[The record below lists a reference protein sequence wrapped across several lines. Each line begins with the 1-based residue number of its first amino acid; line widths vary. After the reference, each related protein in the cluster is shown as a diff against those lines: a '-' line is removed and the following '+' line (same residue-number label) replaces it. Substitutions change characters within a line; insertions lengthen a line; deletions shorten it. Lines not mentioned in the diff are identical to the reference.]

1 MNQTSDY
8 NHDEIDLSELFKV
21 LWINKT
27 FIALFT
33 AVFAFLAIIYSLMLN
48 NIYTAKTVFV
58 PTALNQSADKLSG
71 LSAFANIGGFSLPD
85 SDPNVSTA
93 LGYIESKDLVK
104 RLMQYESF
112 LPDLMAATSW
122 NLKAN
127 SLFYD
132 SDVYDINAKKWVRE
146 IDPPFGITPSV
157 QEAYKVFTKLIS
169 VSQDKKNQL
178 VTLSVE
184 HISPVVAQQWSIWIA
199 QEVNKFVANLRVNEA
214 MASIEY
220 LEEQVISTPYAEL
233 RSQFY
238 ELIQQKTQ
246 SMMLANV
253 NPEFV
258 LTTIDPPLVAEIKS
272 KPKRALIC
280 ILGTLLGGM
289 LSVLIIFIRKYGFN
303 KEDELNIFRLR

>member
-157 QEAYKVFTKLIS
+157 QEAYEVFTKLIS
-169 VSQDKKNQL
+169 VSQNKKNQL

-199 QEVNKFVANLRVNEA
+199 
-214 MASIEY
+214 
-220 LEEQVISTPYAEL
+220 
-233 RSQFY
+233 
-238 ELIQQKTQ
+238 
-246 SMMLANV
+246 
-253 NPEFV
+253 
-258 LTTIDPPLVAEIKS
+258 
-272 KPKRALIC
+272 
-280 ILGTLLGGM
+280 
-289 LSVLIIFIRKYGFN
+289 
-303 KEDELNIFRLR
+303 